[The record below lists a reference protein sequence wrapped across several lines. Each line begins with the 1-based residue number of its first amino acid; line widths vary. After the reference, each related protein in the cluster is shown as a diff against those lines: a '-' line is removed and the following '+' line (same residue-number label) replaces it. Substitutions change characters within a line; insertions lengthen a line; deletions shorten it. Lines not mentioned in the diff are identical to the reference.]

1 MGIVLVKGTVHLY
14 CLACFRQL
22 QLCKIFYFPHVCIKN
37 KIKKFNLKKSKK
49 IKRLVFLLIQC
60 LVVPIVHNSVKPVLN
75 WETVCSPNILRSST
89 NYDSFL
95 N

>member
-1 MGIVLVKGTVHLY
+1 MVGIVLVKGTVHLY

-22 QLCKIFYFPHVCIKN
+22 QLCKIFYFPHVCIK
-37 KIKKFNLKKSKK
+37 KKKKKSKTF
-49 IKRLVFLLIQC
+49 KRLVFLLIQC

-75 WETVCSPNILRSST
+75 WETVCSLNILRSLM